1 MRTSSLGILVVLF
14 LMCGA
19 AAAAEL
25 FGTVDDVD
33 GSAVLSSVTGVT
45 TALSVGTRIY
55 VGQSIT
61 TANDGEVHIVT
72 TDSALLALRPNSNF
86 RVERYQAKGEETDE
100 ITFSLLK
107 GALRSIS
114 GWIAKRNPA
123 AYKLHTPTATIGV
136 RGTDHETYILETS
149 EGDDQPGT
157 YDTVYEG
164 MTVMRSER
172 GDTEVRPG
180 ESAYAARDAEHAPVL
195 LARRPAFMERRS
207 LRIEHRIQQ
216 RKESLREGIH
226 KRMELKNE
234 VRKDKAERT
243 VRRERDA
250 QRPREHRKQQRPQ

>member
-1 MRTSSLGILVVLF
+1 MRTRLLGTLVLF

-25 FGTVDDVD
+25 FGTVEDVE
-33 GSAVLSSVTGVT
+33 GSAVLNSETGAT
-45 TALSVGTRIY
+45 TAVSVGTLIY
-55 VGQSIT
+55 VGQSIA

-86 RVERYQAKGEETDE
+86 RVERYQAKGEDTDE
-100 ITFSLLK
+100 TVFSLLK

-123 AYKLHTPTATIGV
+123 SYQLRTPNATIGI
-136 RGTDHETYILETS
+136 RGTDHETFVLETAA
-149 EGDDQPGT
+149 GDDQPGT

-180 ESAYAARDAEHAPVL
+180 ESAYTARNARNAPAL
-195 LARRPAFMERRS
+195 LAQRPAFMERRS

-216 RKESLREGIH
+216 RKESLHAIIKE
-226 KRMELKNE
+226 RMQIKGEMP
-234 VRKDKAERT
+234 KDKVEKAL
-243 VRRERDA
+243 RRERADKRPHEKR
-250 QRPREHRKQQRPQ
+250 RPRKPQ